1 MVGIGKSVA
10 GASDGVMPNTFKPF
24 TNAQTVRGRPT
35 PNDHN
40 KRAFRKQSF
49 CELAGNI
56 SMLQTSA
63 LFSASFIRP
72 RPFPSLRS

>member
-10 GASDGVMPNTFKPF
+10 GASDGVMPNTLEAL

-35 PNDHN
+35 PNDDN
-40 KRAFRKQSF
+40 KRAFRKRSF

-56 SMLQTSA
+56 STVA
-63 LFSASFIRP
+63 VKF
-72 RPFPSLRS
+72 